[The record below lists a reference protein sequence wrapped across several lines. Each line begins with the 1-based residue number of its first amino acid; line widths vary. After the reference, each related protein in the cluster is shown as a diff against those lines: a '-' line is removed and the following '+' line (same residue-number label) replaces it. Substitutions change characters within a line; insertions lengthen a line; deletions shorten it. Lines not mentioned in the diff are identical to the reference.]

1 MFVDDATYASCAWIN
16 EMRPFESPGNVV
28 GSMKRFKTPL
38 LFTHGTLTEEMAV
51 FCDHFPLKNARAS
64 YPISL

>member
-1 MFVDDATYASCAWIN
+1 
-16 EMRPFESPGNVV
+16 
-28 GSMKRFKTPL
+28 MKRFKTPL